1 MKIPTEQ
8 TLFWFILGS
17 GFTTVK
23 EKGYNIASARK
34 NMVFLFS
41 SASTI
46 LHSSL
51 SVPQKMSWPMRAPV
65 RIKPSLLHTY
75 IILYTKRTAF
85 VNASNDTYNGRGGK
99 MSYENNEATDPYLR
113 YLLVVLVLV
122 LVPDRQRPV
131 RTLSSDVVD
140 QHELQQTGV
149 YAAHAHA
156 VPHVHGR
163 QIRYHRQST
172 PETVWRGEKIK
183 HCSHACKIVL

>member
-8 TLFWFILGS
+8 TFWFILGS

-23 EKGYNIASARK
+23 GKSKKEHGFFVFVCEYNFALLPLPVPENVVTYARACQDK
-34 NMVFLFS
+34 AVAF
-41 SASTI
+41 AYV
-46 LHSSL
+46 H
-51 SVPQKMSWPMRAPV
+51 
-65 RIKPSLLHTY
+65 H
-75 IILYTKRTAF
+75 IIRTKRTAF
-85 VNASNDTYNGRGGK
+85 VNASNDTYNGRGEK

-163 QIRYHRQST
+163 QI
-172 PETVWRGEKIK
+172 
-183 HCSHACKIVL
+183 